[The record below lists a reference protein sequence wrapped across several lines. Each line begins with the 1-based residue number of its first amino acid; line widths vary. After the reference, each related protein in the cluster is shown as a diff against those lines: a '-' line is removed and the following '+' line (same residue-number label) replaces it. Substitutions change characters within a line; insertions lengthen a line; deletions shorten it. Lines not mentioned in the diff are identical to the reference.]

1 MSKPISTNEVG
12 FWEATEKMNIKTFA
26 SLLKKAKIKSLD
38 EKLVTVSTDRNLS
51 GRLLIASQSRDIDL
65 REVFKFKLDSFP

>member
-1 MSKPISTNEVG
+1 
-12 FWEATEKMNIKTFA
+12 MNIKTFA
-26 SLLKKAKIKSLD
+26 SLLKKAKVKSLD